1 MGSQNDDQ
9 QSSFNGQSLLLIAI
23 LVVLAYIILDIFGII
38 PDFRKSGKK
47 GGRNHRGG
55 RGKTLGDQIRWL
67 YHHHPAKIFG
77 ALAVGAI
84 VAMMLA

>member
-1 MGSQNDDQ
+1 MGSRHDDQ
-9 QSSFNGQSLLLIAI
+9 QSSFDGQSLLLIAI
-23 LVVLAYIILDIFGII
+23 LVVLAYILLDIFGFL
-38 PDFRKSGKK
+38 PSFRKSGKK

-67 YHHHPAKIFG
+67 YRYHPAKIFG

>member
-1 MGSQNDDQ
+1 MGTQNHGQ
-9 QSSFNGQSLLLIAI
+9 QSSFSGQSLLLIAI

-55 RGKTLGDQIRWL
+55 RGKTFGDQLRWL
-67 YHHHPAKIFG
+67 YRYHPAKIFG